1 MKQLFLLYNGEKH
14 FCLLAR
20 KGRTQL
26 LFADRDG
33 LSLQLQSLSLTVRPS
48 VSGVKSQQT
57 LLIMIPS
64 QFSIQFQPGRLIVFV
79 KVVGNRERCSDHT
92 NDKSQLYITLRL
104 CGCRVPKRS

>member
-33 LSLQLQSLSLTVRPS
+33 LSLQQLQSSSLTLSPS

-57 LLIMIPS
+57 VLMMIHLVS
-64 QFSIQFQPGRLIVFV
+64 ASFLSSFNQ
-79 KVVGNRERCSDHT
+79 ED
-92 NDKSQLYITLRL
+92 
-104 CGCRVPKRS
+104 

>member
-33 LSLQLQSLSLTVRPS
+33 LSLQQLQSPSLTVRPS

-57 LLIMIPS
+57 VLMMIHLVS
-64 QFSIQFQPGRLIVFV
+64 ASFLSSFNQ
-79 KVVGNRERCSDHT
+79 ED
-92 NDKSQLYITLRL
+92 
-104 CGCRVPKRS
+104 